1 MFFSDL
7 VYFLIGEKTNLD
19 IQKRSFLKI
28 SSSFT
33 ISKSLPFKIIFSTT
47 KHKYFFK
54 FKNILS
60 TRPKRWQVCPKDDV
74 NSRITWKYFRY
85 SRLKGSIL
93 LRQFRVFR
101 GALYRKGLFDSDV
114 PSFLCTKQR
123 EESCFLFRNEIGE
136 TSVHRKHQLNI
147 FCLFSRI
154 WQTLE
159 IILMP
164 KIFRTCTDK
173 E

>member
-1 MFFSDL
+1 MKRKEEGAMFFSDL

-33 ISKSLPFKIIFSTT
+33 ISKSLPFKIIF
-47 KHKYFFK
+47 
-54 FKNILS
+54 S

-164 KIFRTCTDK
+164 KIFRTCTDT

>member
-7 VYFLIGEKTNLD
+7 VWFLIGEKTNLD

-33 ISKSLPFKIIFSTT
+33 ISKSLPFKIIF
-47 KHKYFFK
+47 
-54 FKNILS
+54 S

-101 GALYRKGLFDSDV
+101 GALYSKTASSIQMSPVFCACSVAFDKPWKSFWCLKFLGLVRIQNSEITLFKC
-114 PSFLCTKQR
+114 FTKVIQFF
-123 EESCFLFRNEIGE
+123 CWWTVLKCQNLLRNLI
-136 TSVHRKHQLNI
+136 R
-147 FCLFSRI
+147 F
-154 WQTLE
+154 
-159 IILMP
+159 
-164 KIFRTCTDK
+164 
-173 E
+173 

>member
-1 MFFSDL
+1 MKRKEEGAMFFSDL
-7 VYFLIGEKTNLD
+7 VWFLIGEKTNLD

-33 ISKSLPFKIIFSTT
+33 ISKSLPFKIIF
-47 KHKYFFK
+47 
-54 FKNILS
+54 S

-101 GALYRKGLFDSDV
+101 GALYSKKASSIQMSPVFCARSKGKKVAFYFGMRLG
-114 PSFLCTKQR
+114 KQV
-123 EESCFLFRNEIGE
+123 FTGN
-136 TSVHRKHQLNI
+136 TS
-147 FCLFSRI
+147 
-154 WQTLE
+154 
-159 IILMP
+159 
-164 KIFRTCTDK
+164 
-173 E
+173 